1 MRGSWK
7 SGTQVLAAGSS
18 EDHPKTSG
26 RGPDQRKVARALSGA
41 ESLSLVSD
49 SATLKLLVV
58 VPALNE
64 ASTVGHVVSKVP
76 RDIPGIAQVA
86 VVVVDDGSTD
96 GTGSAACQAG
106 ARVIRHD
113 RPQGVGVVFHRAL
126 ELVVDEAADILVFI
140 DGDGQFN
147 AGDIRKVI
155 RPIVEGQAD
164 CVTASRY
171 HPESPPHRQ
180 ALGRRVGNLI
190 MSRLV
195 SALIRRRIYDAA
207 CGFRAYSATAA
218 LKLNLTGRFTY
229 TQETLLD
236 IAFMGGRIV
245 EVPIRVRGTRKHGKS
260 RVAHSLL
267 GYGWRALM
275 IILRAYRDYKP
286 LRFFGSLALVQFA
299 VASCLGGFFLLHF
312 LKTGRFSP
320 HLWAGLTAGFLFIMG
335 ALTSL
340 TGVLADMLDRVR
352 LNQEQLLFHERLRR
366 YEIRKVESGRSSQ
379 AARHYGAG
387 PAQQG
392 SSVSGR
398 AASL

>member
-1 MRGSWK
+1 MPAG
-7 SGTQVLAAGSS
+7 GSS
-18 EDHPKTSG
+18 ESLSEASG
-26 RGPDQRKVARALSGA
+26 GGPDHGGTARPLSSA
-41 ESLSLVSD
+41 ESLSLMAD
-49 SATLKLLVV
+49 SEKMKLLVV

-64 ASTVGHVVSKVP
+64 AATVGHVVSKVP

-96 GTGSAACQAG
+96 GTGSVACQAG

-147 AGDIRKVI
+147 AGDISKII

-180 ALGRRVGNLI
+180 AMGRRVGNLI
-190 MSRLV
+190 MSRLM
-195 SALIRRRIYDAA
+195 SALIRRRVYDAA
-207 CGFRAYSATAA
+207 CGFRAYSATTA
-218 LKLNLTGRFTY
+218 LKLNLIGRFTY

-245 EVPIRVRGTRKHGKS
+245 EVPIRVRGTRKHGRS

-267 GYGWRALM
+267 AYGWRALM

-286 LRFFGSLALVQFA
+286 LRFFGSLALVQFV
-299 VASCLGGFFLLHF
+299 VATCLGGFFLLHF
-312 LKTGRFSP
+312 LKMGSFSP
-320 HLWAGLTAGFLFIMG
+320 HLWAGLTAGFLFIVG
-335 ALTSL
+335 ALTCL
-340 TGVLADMLDRVR
+340 TGVLADMLDRIR

-366 YEIRKVESGRSSQ
+366 YEANKTRRSGSARPESPATSQPSGRLV
-379 AARHYGAG
+379 AAGGEAPR
-387 PAQQG
+387 
-392 SSVSGR
+392 
-398 AASL
+398 